1 MPSSTL
7 SASSASDFRDE
18 EAGGEGWEGE
28 DDGGGEDD
36 RGEADG
42 PHDWGTICSFM
53 ID

>member
-18 EAGGEGWEGE
+18 EGGGEGEDEG
-28 DDGGGEDD
+28 
-36 RGEADG
+36 GEADG